1 MECHPVCDLF
11 PEMAKQEFTDLC
23 EDIAKHGQHTP
34 IWTHAGQIVDGRH
47 RYRACCLLGIAPKFQ
62 EWSGEGSLVSFVV
75 SLNLHRRQL
84 NLDASQRAALG
95 VDIKAALVAEGRER
109 QRAAAEATNRKRS
122 GTLRANSPEA
132 ELPPPLTMLE
142 QTVRR
147 TDDDLARMWRS
158 REEAAELVN
167 VSARTITDAEK
178 VKKAD
183 PEAFEAIKRGEKTV
197 HAAKRELEQS
207 QGRAR
212 PIHAR
217 VVELTRR
224 QLDGPEP
231 SPVGGFT
238 KMYVPDDPE
247 AFVQPLMTHY
257 GKLWPRF
264 LAAANAA
271 TKGARN
277 AG

>member
-11 PEMAKQEFTDLC
+11 PEMAKQEFAELC

-34 IWTHAGQIVDGRH
+34 IWTHEGQIVDGRH

-62 EWSGEGSLVSFVV
+62 QWDGKGSLVSFVV
-75 SLNLHRRQL
+75 SLNLHRRHIAKEHR
-84 NLDASQRAALG
+84 LDLALR
-95 VDIKAALVAEGRER
+95 IKEALEDEGRR
-109 QRAAAEATNRKRS
+109 RKAEAGRRS
-122 GTLRANSPEA
+122 APGRPA
-132 ELPPPLTMLE
+132 EKDVADLPQVTQEPWK
-142 QTVRR
+142 
-147 TDDDLARMWRS
+147 ARI
-158 REEAAELVN
+158 EAARLTG
-167 VSARTITDAEK
+167 VSARTIQDAEK
-178 VKKAD
+178 IKKSD

-197 HAAKRELEQS
+197 HAAKRELERA

-212 PIHAR
+212 QPR
-217 VVELTRR
+217 VAEMTQE
-224 QLDGPEP
+224 QLDEP
-231 SPVGGFT
+231 DESPVGGHT
-238 KMYVPDDPE
+238 VMYVPDEPE

>member
-11 PEMAKQEFTDLC
+11 PEMAKQEFGDLC

-47 RYRACCLLGIAPKFQ
+47 RYRACCLLGIAPKFE

-84 NLDASQRAALG
+84 NLDVSQRAALG
-95 VDIKAALVAEGRER
+95 VDIKKALEQEGRER
-109 QRAAAEATNRKRS
+109 QSKGGQKAGKYRPAQVVAD
-122 GTLRANSPEA
+122 SPEP
-132 ELPPPLTMLE
+132 EMDE
-142 QTVRR
+142 RWV
-147 TDDDLARMWRS
+147 AR
-158 REEAAELVN
+158 EKAAELVN
-167 VSARTITDAEK
+167 VSARTITDAER
-178 VKKAD
+178 VKEESPD
-183 PEAFEAIKRGEKTV
+183 AFEAIKRGEKTV
-197 HAAKRELEQS
+197 HAAKRELEQA

-212 PIHAR
+212 PPR
-217 VVELTRR
+217 VAEMTQE
-224 QLDGPEP
+224 QLDEPEP